1 MRRDRPATGRDDRR
15 NRRAVRPV
23 RDKMFGSKWVAMR
36 GLRIRIAHGYHV
48 VDLGLHWLTVTEELP
63 AVRKA
68 LENRLSREE
77 DG

>member
-1 MRRDRPATGRDDRR
+1 M
-15 NRRAVRPV
+15 